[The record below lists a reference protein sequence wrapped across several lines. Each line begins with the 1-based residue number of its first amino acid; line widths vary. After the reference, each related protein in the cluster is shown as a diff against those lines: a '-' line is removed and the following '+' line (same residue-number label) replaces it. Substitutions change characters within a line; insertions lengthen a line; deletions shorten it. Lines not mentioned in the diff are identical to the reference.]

1 MTSSKYIRSI
11 FVISIWI
18 ACWKTVSAQKPVY
31 KNSFATSEKYHTTRS
46 PFGKALDL
54 TGSSPART
62 VIQETWPLAQT
73 KISFSVLLWVKAEK
87 NIQQSYTILSSYS
100 ESKETKA
107 GWKIGVQANG
117 AWYWSTDDDKLH
129 HDYYPTAK
137 RQTIKDGNWHQLA
150 FTYDAI
156 KEEAWLYYD
165 GSNVAILYV
174 PEFKRLATEQLL
186 TGGELKGDIGEW
198 ETFNGCIDEVQL
210 FEGIL
215 TASFVKQ
222 SFQKPFP
229 PKPAPVK
236 QSKALSVMN
245 YNIWHGGRE
254 TGKETGVSRI
264 VDIIKN
270 SGADIISMQETYG
283 SGPAIADALGYYFY
297 LRSSNLSI
305 MSRYPIEATT
315 DSYEPFYN
323 GGAFIRLPNNKKI
336 LFFTNWLNYPFD
348 YWDQLEKGKSIDRE
362 FWLQQQMTVNA
373 KRLREILEKIKP
385 YIEMTD
391 SIPVIFCG
399 DFNAG
404 SHLDWVESTK
414 HLNKGYVIRFPNS
427 ILMEKNGF
435 RDSFR
440 EIHPDPLKE
449 RGITWSPTFTNAFK
463 DRIDYI
469 YYKGDQ
475 IKPVR
480 SFTIS
485 THPVK
490 YPSDHAAVVTVFDIK

>member
-1 MTSSKYIRSI
+1 MRSI
-11 FVISIWI
+11 FSLGVLVICCVAIH
-18 ACWKTVSAQKPVY
+18 AQRAVY
-31 KNSFATSEKYHTTRS
+31 TNSFPVSEKYHTTRS
-46 PFGKALDL
+46 PFGTALDL
-54 TGSSPART
+54 TRISPKRT
-62 VIQETWPLAQT
+62 VLQEANPLSQT
-73 KISFSVLLWVKAEK
+73 KNSFSVLLWVKADRD
-87 NIQQSYTILSSYS
+87 IQQAYTILSSYS
-100 ESKETKA
+100 ETKESKV
-107 GWKIGVQANG
+107 GWRIGVQPNG
-117 AWYWSTDDDKLH
+117 AWFWSMDNDKIH
-129 HDYYPTAK
+129 HDYFPTAQ

-165 GSNVAILYV
+165 GLNVAILYL
-174 PEFKRLATEQLL
+174 PGFIKLATEQLQ
-186 TGGELKGDIGEW
+186 TGGEIKGDLGEW
-198 ETFNGCIDEVQL
+198 ETFNGTIDEVRL
-210 FEGIL
+210 YEEIL
-215 TASFVKQ
+215 DPSFIRR
-222 SFQKPFP
+222 SYQKIFP
-229 PKPAPVK
+229 KKIIPAK
-236 QSKALSVMN
+236 HSKFLSVMN

-283 SGPAIADALGYYFY
+283 SGPFIADALGYYFY

-305 MSRYPIEATT
+305 MSRYPIEETT

-323 GGAFIRLPNNKKI
+323 GGAFVRLPNNKKL

-348 YWDQLEKGKSIDRE
+348 YWDLLEKGKSIDRE
-362 FWLQQQMTVNA
+362 YWLQQQITVNT
-373 KRLREILEKIKP
+373 KRLKDILEKIGP
-385 YIEMTD
+385 YLQMTD
-391 SIPVIFCG
+391 SIPLVFCG

-404 SHLDWVESTK
+404 SHLDWVEATK
-414 HLNKGYVIRFPNS
+414 HLNRGYVIRFPNS

-435 RDSFR
+435 SDSFR
-440 EIHPDPLKE
+440 EVHPDPLKE

-475 IKPVR
+475 VKPVR

-485 THPVK
+485 KHAVK
-490 YPSDHAAVVTVFDIK
+490 YPSDHSAVVTVFSYK